1 MMENRNNFIK
11 NSVKKNLEKKN
22 QKRKKSFVK
31 SLDFV
36 KVENAKYWYPDNPYL
51 GKRFI
56 EYKMPKE
63 IILDL
68 LNNRNDLDKNVDF
81 QKFLCDYVNNEYGL
95 NGYCIRVIE
104 G

>member
-1 MMENRNNFIK
+1 MAENKKTFVK
-11 NSVKKNLEKKN
+11 NSVRKNFDKKN
-22 QKRKKSFVK
+22 QKKSFIK
-31 SLDFV
+31 NNTNFA
-36 KVENAKYWYPDNPYL
+36 KKETAKYWYPDDPYL